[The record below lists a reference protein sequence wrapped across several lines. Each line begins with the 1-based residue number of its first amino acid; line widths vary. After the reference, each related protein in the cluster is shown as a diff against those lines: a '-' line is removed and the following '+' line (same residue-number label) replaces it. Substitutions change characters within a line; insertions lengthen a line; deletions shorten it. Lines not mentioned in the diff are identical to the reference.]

1 MVEPSKKRGR
11 PREFDPSVALTG
23 AAQTFLRHG
32 YSGTS
37 LETLAR
43 AMDLNKPSV
52 YAAFGDKKA
61 LFLTVLK
68 QRYRQVA
75 TRYQA
80 AFEKGRTLEE
90 SLRNV
95 FEDSVELTLGEGGPP
110 GCPIASASATEA
122 LLDKDIG
129 DFAREFRAMTDKGL
143 ARWVKAYVKREGDV
157 SADGIGRLASSVLH
171 DIALRARIG
180 ESRAKLREIAR
191 DAAKALS
198 RAAGEKS

>member
-1 MVEPSKKRGR
+1 MAEPTKKRGR
-11 PREFDPSVALTG
+11 PREFDPSSALAG

-32 YSGTS
+32 YSGTT
-37 LETLAR
+37 LETLTR
-43 AMDLNKPSV
+43 AMDLNKPSF

-68 QRYRQVA
+68 QRYQRVGI
-75 TRYQA
+75 RYQA

-95 FEDSVELTLGEGGPP
+95 FEDSVEVTLGEGGAP

-122 LLDKDIG
+122 LVDDDIG
-129 DFAREFRAMTDKGL
+129 ALTREFRAMGERGL
-143 ARWVKAYVKREGDV
+143 ARWVKTRIKREGDV
-157 SADGIGRLASSVLH
+157 SADGIGRLASSVLY
-171 DIALRARIG
+171 DIALRARTG

-191 DAAKALS
+191 DAAKALA
-198 RAAGEKS
+198 RAAGEKG